1 MIVADDPVNP
11 PGTKNKND
19 TVIHRVRRD
28 FAFCSEKYFAVLI
41 FGSYARG
48 EEEHY
53 SDIDICIVSKNR
65 KEYSTILY
73 DEIYPNVRMDRYDVV
88 IFEGCS
94 ESIRSAIAKDYII
107 VFCKNPEELGDY
119 LKSCQDFKP
128 LVKNREKILDE
139 LRSVVDA
146 I

>member
-28 FAFCSEKYFAVLI
+28 FAFCSGNYFAVLI

-65 KEYSTILY
+65 RNIVQYYMMKSIQ
-73 DEIYPNVRMDRYDVV
+73 M
-88 IFEGCS
+88 S
-94 ESIRSAIAKDYII
+94 EWIGMM
-107 VFCKNPEELGDY
+107 L
-119 LKSCQDFKP
+119 
-128 LVKNREKILDE
+128 
-139 LRSVVDA
+139 
-146 I
+146 

>member
-1 MIVADDPVNP
+1 MIVADGPANL

-19 TVIHRVRRD
+19 NIIHRVRRD
-28 FAFCSEKYFAVLI
+28 FAFCSEKYFAILI

-53 SDIDICIVSKNR
+53 SDIDICIVLKNP
-65 KEYSTILY
+65 KDYSAILY
-73 DEIYPNVRMDRYDVV
+73 DEIYPNIRMDIYDVV

-94 ESIRSAIAKDYII
+94 ESIRSDIAKDSII
-107 VFCKNPEELGDY
+107 VFCKNPKELEDY
-119 LKSCQDFKP
+119 LKSYQDFKP
-128 LVKNREKILDE
+128 PVKTREKILDE

>member
-53 SDIDICIVSKNR
+53 SDIDICIVLKNP
-65 KEYSTILY
+65 KDHSAILY